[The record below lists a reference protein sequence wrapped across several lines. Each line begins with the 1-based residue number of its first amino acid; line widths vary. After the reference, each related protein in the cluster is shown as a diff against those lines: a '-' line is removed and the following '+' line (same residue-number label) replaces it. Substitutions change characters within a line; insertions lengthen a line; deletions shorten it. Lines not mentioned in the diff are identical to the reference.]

1 MAVLSR
7 DQVLGAH
14 AARIREL
21 VAVPELGGELLVQGM
36 TAGER
41 NRYEFA
47 VIKQKKGATT
57 FDVMQFRSTLLRFSL
72 VDEAGTFIFDDSNKQ
87 LIDGWPASVVERLV
101 EVARR
106 LSGIGEKDEADLG
119 LRSAS
124 APAGS
129 TPSD

>member
-7 DQVLGAH
+7 DQVLGAR
-14 AARIREL
+14 AERVREV
-21 VAVPELGGELLVQGM
+21 VAVPELGGDLLVQGM

-41 NRYEFA
+41 NQYEFA

-72 VDEAGTFIFDDSNKQ
+72 VDEAGTLIFDDANKH
-87 LIDGWPASVVERLV
+87 LINGWPASVVERLV
-101 EVARR
+101 DVARR
-106 LSGIGEKDEADLG
+106 LSGIGEKDESDLG

-129 TPSD
+129 SASD